1 MATNDTLLESG
12 HQPGQVSPKA
22 NEIFHCEAGSTKL
35 PGLKR
40 KLMVGSDA
48 GESRVKM
55 SCSSAGSLVSP
66 PLFKPRPNLAMVPGF
81 PHENGS
87 VSGGGQADN
96 ATSNTNQEDEWKNI
110 KVVSETLSSEAQTND
125 DT

>member
-1 MATNDTLLESG
+1 
-12 HQPGQVSPKA
+12 
-22 NEIFHCEAGSTKL
+22 
-35 PGLKR
+35 
-40 KLMVGSDA
+40 MVGSDA

-66 PLFKPRPNLAMVPGF
+66 PLFKPRANLAMVPGF

-110 KVVSETLSSEAQTND
+110 KVVSETLSSKAQTND
-125 DT
+125 DN